1 MNNLPELPTREEVV
15 VVVMKIYDW
24 TFHMVFL
31 LAIVTIAY
39 CIWHL
44 IPKKEY

>member
-1 MNNLPELPTREEVV
+1 MSTELPTREDVV
-15 VVVMKIYDW
+15 TVLMNIYDW
-24 TFHMVFL
+24 TFHIIFG
-31 LAIVTIAY
+31 LAIITIAY

>member
-1 MNNLPELPTREEVV
+1 MNLPEREQVVEVL
-15 VVVMKIYDW
+15 MAIYDW

-31 LAIVTIAY
+31 LAIVTIGY